1 MSSASGSVVA
11 NRIPSFEQQIRGVL
25 QQREAQKLRRF
36 RRISAGPQM
45 PLQQIDGQ
53 PVLSFCSND
62 YLGLAN
68 HPQVCAAVVASVAE
82 YGVGSG
88 AAHLV
93 NGHSRVHH
101 ELEEQLAVVTGRES
115 ALLFS
120 TGYMANIGVVT
131 ALAKR
136 QDQVFADRLNHASLL
151 DAGRYSEARF
161 TRFRHADLEQLEQ
174 QLKQSSAQNKL
185 VLTDGVFSMDGD
197 IAELD
202 RMAALAQ
209 KYQAWLMVDDAHGFG
224 VLGQTG
230 AGTTEKFGLSQQQVP
245 VLMATLGKALG
256 VSGAFIAGS
265 HELIEYLIQHAR
277 TYVYTTAMPP
287 AFASAVLAS
296 LAVIK
301 EEVWRREH
309 LQMLIQYFRQG
320 AAQLGLP
327 LMPSETAIQPIL
339 VGDAEHALAMSNALL
354 AENIL
359 VTAIRPPTVPKGTA
373 RLRVTLSA
381 AHSVTQVDQ
390 LLEALSRW
398 QIEAIEQ

>member
-1 MSSASGSVVA
+1 MV
-11 NRIPSFEQQIRGVL
+11 NRTPSFEQQIRSAL
-25 QQREAQKLRRF
+25 QQQEAQQLRRF

-45 PLQQIDGQ
+45 PLQQIDGK

-68 HPQVCAAVVASVAE
+68 HPQVCAAMVASIAQ

-120 TGYMANIGVVT
+120 TGYMANIGVIT
-131 ALAKR
+131 ALLKR
-136 QDQVFADRLNHASLL
+136 QDEVFADKLNHASLL
-151 DAGRYSEARF
+151 DAGRYSDAKF
-161 TRFRHADLEQLEQ
+161 TRYRHADLAQLEQ

-185 VLTDGVFSMDGD
+185 VLTDSVFSMDGD

-209 KYQAWLMVDDAHGFG
+209 KYHAWLMVDDAHGFG

-230 AGTTEKFGLSQQQVP
+230 AGTLETFGLGQQQVP

-265 HELIEYLIQHAR
+265 HELIEYLIQRAR

-296 LAVIK
+296 LAVIQ
-301 EEVWRREH
+301 EEDWRREH
-309 LQMLIQYFRQG
+309 LQTLINHFRHG
-320 AAQLGLP
+320 AAQLGLR
-327 LMPSETAIQPIL
+327 LMPSSTAIQPIL

-354 AENIL
+354 AKNIL

-381 AHSVTQVDQ
+381 AHSIAQVDQ
-390 LLEALSRW
+390 LLEALSRC
-398 QIEAIEQ
+398 QTKETEQ